1 MNKISFM
8 EISSGEYVGVC
19 SIEITSIPD
28 ISIISSRYQDYTD
41 IEKEYMNNFSSLAS
55 EVFQNYKYII
65 SQNSN
70 AEISMELLWVTEPVN
85 NQPYKA
91 KIRPFLVIRAIS
103 GDQSSAQAII
113 EQIYS
118 LYESSL
124 KLQKYGFEEIEFP
137 RLTEIISG
145 VQIEDSIAIVKDE
158 REENLNNQFL
168 SAAYSIDVF
177 DSYAHDMS
185 SIMNELTEQPYSMFS
200 IQLFPTQLTVEEK
213 TEIARIAQILDTL
226 NKGVMT
232 QGIGNVSISAA
243 GHLAEIYK
251 YYQTVSAGAMFGYN
265 IIVAGSYGN
274 TDKLASKVQ
283 GYISY
288 DSENPVF
295 MKQVHM
301 DTSQLRITD
310 NYYSFP
316 WIVNELLIDLNR
328 NPYIWNQDNS
338 NQFLYRMPYVIS
350 AKEAGGIF
358 RLPLGNGRI
367 SAGLP
372 INDSE
377 SASKTYADNLINA
390 GDIEIGI
397 LKNSEKNTIGISLK
411 DLAKHM
417 LVVGTPGSGKTTFS
431 VSLLDRLWKEHNI
444 PFLVIEPA
452 KNEYRALIQ
461 SIPEIQIFT
470 PGKNF
475 ISPFVFNPFV
485 PPENVRLETYKSTL
499 KTAFA
504 AAVSMTTPLD
514 KIFEEAINNCYSD
527 FRWLDNYTTADKG
540 QIFNITDFIK
550 CFKNTFD
557 EIGYTGD
564 AKNIG
569 RAGVVRLKSLENL
582 FDNYFSI
589 PIQDLLQKPT
599 IIELAAIENSDQKA
613 LIISLLLLS
622 ILAYVNA
629 NYVGDGGLKNVML
642 LEEAHVLLDAS
653 SNVGQGDTNPSAI
666 AQNLVKRMLAEIRSY
681 GVGIIIADQSPR
693 KVSTDVVALTDMKM
707 VFRLVEA
714 TDKQIIADS
723 MNMGDGQEQRLS
735 RLKPGEAFL
744 FFNKLDSPEEVVTPD
759 YRLENNIDI
768 TLSDKD
774 IGKLITYWNDKKKNL
789 RPYPECEEVLCCKE
803 CCIYERRI
811 LAKEIARRIFV
822 KNFKSDMS
830 DFNTI
835 KKVFAQITKLTKYE
849 LNDEEFSPELLACV
863 KVQLWRKIVYGT
875 NISRRGERPAPAAP
889 RAVRAV
895 SRQARAELRRGA
907 AQPVAHVPRAE
918 ARRCTRRTGRA
929 ARPGHV
935 RALRQDSLRRDRAEH
950 RHKDAAC
957 GQDIRA
963 GRQLVLR
970 PGLPRL
976 RHRAQSGPHHQGLPP
991 PGHPRGRS
999 AAQRLPPRQAQPGFC
1014 RGGAGDPHRRR
1025 RHSLGARPRPHGGAG
1040 AAGRMRILHPES
1052 ALLGHGEPAV
1062 SLPRRRQRRHACAG
1076 ADAALHQ
1083 PDPALL
1089 LPAPLCRNDGRRHP
1103 RPQPH
1108 CAGEHALHPARARTG
1123 ASGAVQ
1129 HGADAAPPRRGPLPP
1144 APAGPRTVPAL

>member
-1 MNKISFM
+1 M
-8 EISSGEYVGVC
+8 
-19 SIEITSIPD
+19 
-28 ISIISSRYQDYTD
+28 
-41 IEKEYMNNFSSLAS
+41 
-55 EVFQNYKYII
+55 
-65 SQNSN
+65 
-70 AEISMELLWVTEPVN
+70 
-85 NQPYKA
+85 
-91 KIRPFLVIRAIS
+91 
-103 GDQSSAQAII
+103 
-113 EQIYS
+113 
-118 LYESSL
+118 
-124 KLQKYGFEEIEFP
+124 
-137 RLTEIISG
+137 
-145 VQIEDSIAIVKDE
+145 
-158 REENLNNQFL
+158 
-168 SAAYSIDVF
+168 F

-849 LNDEEFSPELLACV
+849 LNDEEFSPELLAGV

-875 NISRRGERPAPAAP
+875 NISVNEKII
-889 RAVRAV
+889 
-895 SRQARAELRRGA
+895 
-907 AQPVAHVPRAE
+907 HN
-918 ARRCTRRTGRA
+918 
-929 ARPGHV
+929 
-935 RALRQDSLRRDRAEH
+935 SLR
-950 RHKDAAC
+950 K
-957 GQDIRA
+957 
-963 GRQLVLR
+963 
-970 PGLPRL
+970 
-976 RHRAQSGPHHQGLPP
+976 S
-991 PGHPRGRS
+991 
-999 AAQRLPPRQAQPGFC
+999 
-1014 RGGAGDPHRRR
+1014 
-1025 RHSLGARPRPHGGAG
+1025 
-1040 AAGRMRILHPES
+1040 
-1052 ALLGHGEPAV
+1052 
-1062 SLPRRRQRRHACAG
+1062 
-1076 ADAALHQ
+1076 
-1083 PDPALL
+1083 
-1089 LPAPLCRNDGRRHP
+1089 
-1103 RPQPH
+1103 
-1108 CAGEHALHPARARTG
+1108 
-1123 ASGAVQ
+1123 
-1129 HGADAAPPRRGPLPP
+1129 
-1144 APAGPRTVPAL
+1144 